1 MSYPVTSESFTL
13 SMWIEQALWPGMKMR
28 PVKGKIARC
37 CRMTR
42 GCGVNNSVCMN
53 SEQWVLALAPTKL
66 VPRGIL
72 ESVVSVR
79 NSPLIHLALDVD
91 LSQH

>member
-1 MSYPVTSESFTL
+1 
-13 SMWIEQALWPGMKMR
+13 MWVGQALRTDLNMR
-28 PVKGKIARC
+28 PVEGKIARY

-42 GCGVNNSVCMN
+42 RGVKYSVCMN

-72 ESVVSVR
+72 GSTVSVR
-79 NSPLIHLALDVD
+79 NSPLINLALDLD
-91 LSQH
+91 LFQH